1 MASQYQI
8 PSTPR
13 IISPSPTPSEQS
25 GVDGYFPQQ
34 ARSKAQRQSSVEPI
48 EEQEPDGDSG
58 YDEEEHPDL
67 ARARS
72 KSRSPQVKR
81 HPPRRMGK
89 NGSISSA
96 TVLIP
101 DATRS
106 RKATDKQTNGTT
118 TTRPNLLS
126 PESAYPQGYGAAYW
140 RSLSRSPSPLG
151 LIPIHR
157 EWRAFIHKHEVPRK
171 LLHVS
176 IGFVILYFYFAGYQ
190 QADFTTLLLSLFIP
204 IFTVDLVRFRWPA
217 FNHVYIRV
225 LGPFM
230 RESEAHDT
238 FNGVISYIAGLW
250 ATLYFCRKD
259 VAVVSILLL
268 SWCDPA
274 ASTFGRAWGK
284 YTPRI
289 RRGKSLAGS
298 LAAFGVG
305 VAVAVWFWGFVAPGG
320 WEMEKNQGVNGFAF
334 QGRLESSWGVL
345 EGWPAVGVLALVTGL
360 AASGKPSNLDP
371 AIMLTVKRQTSTTVL
386 YTVSTRAPVVTWTA
400 RASQSG
406 LLLARLLAGIF
417 VLALL
422 LNEYSRV
429 FRWPQNLPGLSSV
442 LAISPTHNTL
452 AFWFT
457 HTLPWYYRA
466 TLTAVMSWLIFT
478 KSHLEESL
486 LVIRG
491 LGVQTSTSSP
501 SYLWTS
507 STRFIPTSSI
517 QDILI
522 HEAFRGFEVRYYLSI
537 VVEDEED
544 VVVVFP
550 VSLHMS
556 C

>member
-1 MASQYQI
+1 MASQYQV

-48 EEQEPDGDSG
+48 EEQELDGDIE

-72 KSRSPQVKR
+72 KSRSRQVGR

-101 DATRS
+101 DPTRS
-106 RKATDKQTNGTT
+106 RKEAGNPKQPNGNPTIAT
-118 TTRPNLLS
+118 NLLS
-126 PESAYPQGYGAAYW
+126 PESAYPKGYGAAYW

-190 QADFTTLLLSLFIP
+190 QADFHPLLLGLFIP

-217 FNHVYIRV
+217 FNQFYIRV

-259 VAVVSILLL
+259 VAVVSVLLL

-298 LAAFGVG
+298 LAAFVVG
-305 VAVAVWFWGFVAPGG
+305 VAVAVWFWGFVAPGAR
-320 WEMEKNQGVNGFAF
+320 EMEKNQGVNGFAF
-334 QGRLESSWGVL
+334 QGTLEGPWGLL
-345 EGWPAVGVLALVTGL
+345 EGWPAVGVLAVVTGL
-360 AASGKPSNLDP
+360 AASVSEAVDLWGLDDNLTIP
-371 AIMLTVKRQTSTTVL
+371 VL
-386 YTVSTRAPVVTWTA
+386 C
-400 RASQSG
+400 G
-406 LLLARLLAGIF
+406 LELG
-417 VLALL
+417 
-422 LNEYSRV
+422 
-429 FRWPQNLPGLSSV
+429 
-442 LAISPTHNTL
+442 
-452 AFWFT
+452 AF
-457 HTLPWYYRA
+457 
-466 TLTAVMSWLIFT
+466 
-478 KSHLEESL
+478 
-486 LVIRG
+486 
-491 LGVQTSTSSP
+491 
-501 SYLWTS
+501 LW
-507 STRFIPTSSI
+507 
-517 QDILI
+517 
-522 HEAFRGFEVRYYLSI
+522 AFGGR
-537 VVEDEED
+537 
-544 VVVVFP
+544 
-550 VSLHMS
+550 
-556 C
+556 